1 MWLCVDVD
9 CLIRGEVLFQTDT
22 VIDAFACQEYLQLPG
37 CIYWS
42 TYICTDI
49 GLSSSVS
56 WRVSAICWSVLTGR
70 ISSTTTRSTSTT
82 FTTIQERTGT
92 TTGIKQSLVPKR
104 ALLRIWLIRIWGFTQ
119 HGLCF
124 GYWNLDSGLSI
135 ISFIKDEFFI
145 SVAGSQVL
153 RTQLPVCN
161 ALLWRLFQYLPK
173 RDCDLL
179 SATH

>member
-1 MWLCVDVD
+1 MYLLIYIHLYGYWVIFFSVVKGFCYLLVSVDRSY
-9 CLIRGEVLFQTDT
+9 LIYYNKINFN
-22 VIDAFACQEYLQLPG
+22 Y
-37 CIYWS
+37 IYYN
-42 TYICTDI
+42 T
-49 GLSSSVS
+49 
-56 WRVSAICWSVLTGR
+56 
-70 ISSTTTRSTSTT
+70 
-82 FTTIQERTGT
+82 RTGT